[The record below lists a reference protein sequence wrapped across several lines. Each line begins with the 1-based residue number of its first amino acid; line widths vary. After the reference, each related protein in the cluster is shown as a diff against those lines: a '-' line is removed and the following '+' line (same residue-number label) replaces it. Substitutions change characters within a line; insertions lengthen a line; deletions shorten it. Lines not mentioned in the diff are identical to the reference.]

1 MNSKNVHDLY
11 KNEHFSN
18 FSKHFFLIL
27 ANNFYEHFL
36 ILMYNFSYSINIFW
50 IWWTS
55 IQELFWKMTNTFL
68 IQWTLF
74 EFDENFLK
82 TVKNNNLMNIC
93 LVRWANL
100 NCDEHFV
107 NLMNQKLSSMNIIC
121 ILEHFLHGWT
131 FFEFDELKNVHESY
145 ECLSILNNYVKML
158 YLMNKFWI
166 QWTFF
171 EFNEEK
177 LYSRIIS

>member
-1 MNSKNVHDLY
+1 MFTIYIRMNI
-11 KNEHFSN
+11 
-18 FSKHFFLIL
+18 FLILANIFFFL

-36 ILMYNFSYSINIFW
+36 ILMYNFSYSINIFE

-100 NCDEHFV
+100 NCDEHFL
-107 NLMNQKLSSMNIIC
+107 NPMNQKLSPMNIIC

-131 FFEFDELKNVHESY
+131 FFEFYEQKNIHGFETKNRKKSN
-145 ECLSILNNYVKML
+145 EKIDDKKE
-158 YLMNKFWI
+158 NKI
-166 QWTFF
+166 
-171 EFNEEK
+171 ERK
-177 LYSRIIS
+177 KRK

>member
-1 MNSKNVHDLY
+1 
-11 KNEHFSN
+11 
-18 FSKHFFLIL
+18 
-27 ANNFYEHFL
+27 
-36 ILMYNFSYSINIFW
+36 MYNFSYSMNIFW

-100 NCDEHFV
+100 NCDEHFL
-107 NLMNQKLSSMNIIC
+107 NLMNQKLSPMNIIC
-121 ILEHFLHGWT
+121 ILEHFFTWLNIFWMKWT
-131 FFEFDELKNVHESY
+131 KICSWIWKEKMWKKWK
-145 ECLSILNNYVKML
+145 VK
-158 YLMNKFWI
+158 
-166 QWTFF
+166 
-171 EFNEEK
+171 EEK
-177 LYSRIIS
+177 IEKKKENSNIIKRKLKKKINKLGKKKWNRKTGREKKDFGFPKPMENKPQNGPAIRAV